1 LVQGFE
7 KRTCHRFEIPNSSLI
22 YKKIGLF
29 RQKKYEPTV
38 RLYNISKGGLSFAC
52 DDEIKKGKT
61 IIIKLFIPGEKSLE
75 LLSKVCWQK
84 DSSDGCSLATGVI
97 YLPFGQ
103 GTNMNPSG
111 SLDYLREL
119 DKKYVKER

>member
-1 LVQGFE
+1 MVQGFE
-7 KRTCHRFEIPNSSLI
+7 KRTCHRFEIPNSSLM

-29 RQKKYEPTV
+29 RQKKYINTI

-52 DDEIKKGKT
+52 EEEIKKGKT
-61 IIIKLFIPGEKSLE
+61 IIIKLFIPKEEPLE
-75 LLSKVCWQK
+75 ILSKVCYQR
-84 DSSDGCSLATGVI
+84 DSSDGYSLATGVA

-103 GTNMNPSG
+103 GANMNPTK
-111 SLDYLREL
+111 SLDRLREL

>member
-1 LVQGFE
+1 M
-7 KRTCHRFEIPNSSLI
+7 

-29 RQKKYEPTV
+29 RQKKYINTI

-52 DDEIKKGKT
+52 EEEIKKGKT
-61 IIIKLFIPGEKSLE
+61 IIIKLFIPKEEPLE
-75 LLSKVCWQK
+75 ILSKVCYQR
-84 DSSDGCSLATGVI
+84 DSSDGYSLATGVA

-103 GTNMNPSG
+103 GANMNPTK
-111 SLDYLREL
+111 SLDRLREL